1 MKCKRRGAYGKKGK
15 NKQRKIEYDNLIRRH
30 KIRLETEEL
39 VKGEEK

>member
-1 MKCKRRGAYGKKGK
+1 MVKKEK
-15 NKQRKIEYDNLIRRH
+15 INKGKIEYDYLIRRH